1 MIEEL
6 MYICISQASLKLHTW
21 REETPSWW
29 EFPPW
34 KLKTYSLLSIATNF
48 LWKTLPQRVQPS
60 PKKNNKTTTNQP
72 TTDRQ
77 KQTKTNISAKH
88 QKATTLTH
96 YCWFFFFLNAPSP
109 LHTEYNPLCVC
120 IYIQVC
126 ILLYI
131 HQYSSVFTKNPTI
144 TSHFNCTFAS
154 E

>member
-96 YCWFFFFLNAPSP
+96 YCWFFFSRTPPPPYTLSTTHYVYAFI
-109 LHTEYNPLCVC
+109 YKCVYC
-120 IYIQVC
+120 YIYTNTVLSLQ
-126 ILLYI
+126 
-131 HQYSSVFTKNPTI
+131 KNPTI